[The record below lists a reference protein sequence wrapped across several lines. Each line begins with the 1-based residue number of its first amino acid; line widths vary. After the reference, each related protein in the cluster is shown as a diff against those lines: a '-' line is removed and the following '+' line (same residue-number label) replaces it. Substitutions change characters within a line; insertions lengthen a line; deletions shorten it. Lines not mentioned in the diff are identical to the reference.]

1 VARGHQVPAREGVE
15 KPLHSRRFILRRPSP
30 WNQRGGSEEAVS
42 PFFRELRR
50 QPGSRGNDPRASK
63 PIGDERCRNVLEL
76 EQRRVTALDH
86 DRCRAGPRPGAAS
99 GRTSRRSSQ
108 HTDRYRMDQSIR
120 ALSQQV
126 GKLAKG
132 QVGAPIEFPYPRP
145 SACWSADRSWEP
157 GSAAALGNGSPP
169 GVVSDREHL
178 QPGS

>member
-50 QPGSRGNDPRASK
+50 QLGSPGNHPRASQ

-86 DRCRAGPRPGAAS
+86 DRCRAGPRPSTAS
-99 GRTSRRSSQ
+99 GRTSWRVASTQTGSGWTRSSGHCRSRSARWRRARPGRKRSRASPTGVVARFGPAGRSNAPGGRLACIAWRGPDARRRSSN
-108 HTDRYRMDQSIR
+108 
-120 ALSQQV
+120 
-126 GKLAKG
+126 
-132 QVGAPIEFPYPRP
+132 
-145 SACWSADRSWEP
+145 EP
-157 GSAAALGNGSPP
+157 P
-169 GVVSDREHL
+169 
-178 QPGS
+178 